1 MDIKRIDIK
10 KVKKISYWLIFGF
23 LFTVLIF
30 VLIPL
35 LPIEN
40 NYSLKMVLSGSMS
53 PAIKTGSIVAVKPAL
68 SYKIGDVITFKTG
81 KTERD
86 IVTHR
91 IINQTEQGFIV
102 QGDANNVADIRPVE
116 ERQIIGKVILTI
128 PYAAYV
134 INAVRSKIGLVLL
147 IVIPALLIIGDEV
160 RKIFQEAQKIQ
171 QKKTEV

>member
-68 SYKIGDVITFKTG
+68 SYK
-81 KTERD
+81 
-86 IVTHR
+86 
-91 IINQTEQGFIV
+91 
-102 QGDANNVADIRPVE
+102 
-116 ERQIIGKVILTI
+116 
-128 PYAAYV
+128 
-134 INAVRSKIGLVLL
+134 
-147 IVIPALLIIGDEV
+147 
-160 RKIFQEAQKIQ
+160 
-171 QKKTEV
+171 

>member
-1 MDIKRIDIK
+1 MNFQKDDIK
-10 KVKKISYWLIFGF
+10 KIKKISYWLILGF

-30 VLIPL
+30 VLTPL

-53 PAIKTGSIVAVKPAL
+53 PAIKIGGIVAVKPES
-68 SYKIGDVITFKTG
+68 SYKIGDIITFKTG

-91 IINQTEQGFIV
+91 IIGQAEQGFIT
-102 QGDANNVADIRPVE
+102 QGDANNVADIKPVRE
-116 ERQIIGKVILTI
+116 EDILGKVVLTI
-128 PYAAYV
+128 PYAAYMV
-134 INAVRSKIGLVLL
+134 NAVRSKTGLILL

-171 QKKTEV
+171 QKKNEA